1 MAARVSPLFAARCL
15 WEGLELALSPQCRAH
30 VIVPII
36 VNVILL
42 SAGGAAAYLGVRHWI
57 FGWTDTLPGFL
68 SWLGWILAAIA
79 ALLIIFLC
87 FWFFS
92 AVATIIASPFYGL
105 LADRAEMAICGTQSE
120 DMGFAGVVRDIP
132 RCLKRELRKQLFF
145 LPRALL
151 CLLVTIVPVLNVI
164 SPVPWFLL
172 GSWMGCLQYA
182 DYAYDNHK
190 VPFAQMRA
198 DLASSKMATFSFGA
212 AVALLTAVPVLNLVI
227 PPAAVCAGTR
237 YYVELRRG
245 GAAATALP
253 GRA

>member
-1 MAARVSPLFAARCL
+1 MAARIKPLFAAKCL
-15 WEGLELALSPQCRAH
+15 SEGLKLALSPQCRAY

-36 VNVILL
+36 VNIILL
-42 SAGGAAAYLGVRHWI
+42 TGGGIAAYLGIKHWI
-57 FGWTDTLPGFL
+57 IGWSSSLPSYL
-68 SWLGWILAAIA
+68 EWLGWILVAIA
-79 ALLIIFLC
+79 ALFIIFLC

-92 AVATIIASPFYGL
+92 AIATIIASPFYGL
-105 LADRAEMAICGTQSE
+105 LADRAEMAINGTQSE
-120 DMGFAGVVRDIP
+120 DTGISGAIRDIP
-132 RCLKRELRKQLFF
+132 RCLKRELKKQLFF

-151 CLLVTIVPVLNVI
+151 CLVITLIPVVNVI

-172 GSWMGCLQYA
+172 GAWMGCLQYA

-190 VPFAQMRA
+190 ISFPEMRA
-198 DLASSKMATFSFGA
+198 DLASSKLATFSLGA
-212 AVALLTAVPVLNLVI
+212 IVALLTAVPVLNLII

-245 GAAATALP
+245 AAAGTALQ